1 MNYLVDTDWVADYL
15 KGRPHPVQVLDALA
29 EDGLAISIITYGEIH
44 EGIVYGTNPEGH
56 ARVFRQFL
64 RGVDVLSLNRPI
76 MQRFARI
83 RGDLRRQGL
92 LIGDFDILIGATAVH
107 YDLTLVTRNVAHFQR
122 IPEIK
127 LYKLS

>member
-29 EDGLAISIITYGEIH
+29 DEGLAISIITYGEIH
-44 EGIVYGTNPEGH
+44 EGIVYGTNAEH
-56 ARVFRQFL
+56 HTRVFRQFL
-64 RGVDVLSLNRPI
+64 RGVEVLGLNRQI

-92 LIGDFDILIGATAVH
+92 LIGDLDILIGATALQ
-107 YDLTLVTRNVAHFQR
+107 YDLTLLTRNIAHFQR

-127 LYKLS
+127 LYE